1 MMIQSTQYVEDVFG
15 QKTTSSGICLSYSS
29 NYKYLPYLQKGLYT
43 LNKNSPNCFA
53 FVDLINCT
61 SENNYKNTHIIISNI
76 DAEGKPA
83 VTKSLRTHNV
93 KERVVSYTGAYANL
107 KKVYNIYNI
116 LKLDK
121 FEFVLNMDAD
131 NLILK
136 DISNFDLLKED
147 FDILIRFT
155 SEPLFGDEL
164 IARKNNFKDFDLSKI
179 NIESNDRCF
188 REGCFV
194 ARNNDRTKEFFKYI
208 QDNIFT
214 NVAWF
219 ADSYWFL
226 RAYQE
231 FKDIIKIKKMPSNF
245 VAYDIETELDGA
257 WVCSGYGLNKHS
269 EKYKEL
275 VKLL

>member
-1 MMIQSTQYVEDVFG
+1 MTLLKQSAEDVFG
-15 QKTTSSGICLSYSS
+15 QKIIKSSICLSYSS
-29 NYKYLPYLQKGLYT
+29 NYKYLPYLQKGLYS
-43 LNKNSPNCFA
+43 LNKNSPSCYA
-53 FVDLINCT
+53 YVDLINC
-61 SENNYKNTHIIISNI
+61 SSDNSFNNTYIFTSNI
-76 DAEGKPA
+76 DSKGKPA
-83 VTKSLRTHNV
+83 VTKSLRTHNI

-121 FEFVLNMDAD
+121 FEYVLNMDAD

-136 DISNFDLLKED
+136 DISKFNLLNEE

-155 SEPLFGDEL
+155 TEPLFGDEL

-179 NIESNDRCF
+179 NIESNDRLF

-194 ARNNDRTKEFFKYI
+194 ARNNERTKEFFKYI
-208 QDNIFT
+208 KDNIFS
-214 NVAWF
+214 NVAWY

-231 FKDIIKIKKMPSNF
+231 FKDKINIKKMPSNF

-275 VKLL
+275 VKMV